1 MTSPADSR
9 APAPGGRAS
18 LTRHLL
24 LWSLGALVVVWGSF
38 VFLGY
43 KTGVHEADELTDGH
57 LASVAAL
64 LLNLRANEAAEGP
77 HVTQRVATPWL
88 KSHDYQQ
95 SLSVV
100 QWDAQGRL
108 LHHSGTAPVPAFSA
122 AEGFAN
128 MALGAK
134 GVVWRSFSQW
144 DAARTHKIMVLLE
157 LRERD
162 ELAQDI
168 AEQMIE
174 PGLWLLPVVSLAL
187 GLALWRGLRPLYALS
202 GWGLTLVLGL
212 TIAALGLTWLLR
224 HELRRRH
231 HAERELA
238 QLAVALNE
246 AVARFQL

>member
-1 MTSPADSR
+1 MSAAAAT
-9 APAPGGRAS
+9 PGGSARRPS
-18 LTRHLL
+18 LTRQLL
-24 LWSLGALVVVWGSF
+24 LWSLGALVLVWGSF
-38 VFLGY
+38 VFMGY
-43 KTGVHEADELTDGH
+43 QTGVHEADELTDGH

-77 HVTQRVATPWL
+77 QVTQRVATPWL

-162 ELAQDI
+162 ELA
-168 AEQMIE
+168 
-174 PGLWLLPVVSLAL
+174 
-187 GLALWRGLRPLYALS
+187 
-202 GWGLTLVLGL
+202 
-212 TIAALGLTWLLR
+212 
-224 HELRRRH
+224 
-231 HAERELA
+231 
-238 QLAVALNE
+238 
-246 AVARFQL
+246 